1 MNNIS
6 IPYMPITL
14 DNLEIKSTNI
24 LEGKEKVY
32 FESLSQFK
40 LSQNLQ
46 YGLHLR
52 QGERHKYQF
61 QTGLMFKNDQLGTQT
76 IAVVNGA
83 FMGWFD
89 RYAIANYTV
98 KQTQLLFNERFTIA
112 LEGAYAPRNQRV
124 RDINHHINSIHGR
137 FALIYKLLE
146 QKE

>member
-1 MNNIS
+1 MLRNDDFKIMKKDIRLALRMNNIS

-46 YGLHLR
+46 CGLHLR

-61 QTGLMFKNDQLGTQT
+61 QTGLMFKND
-76 IAVVNGA
+76 
-83 FMGWFD
+83 
-89 RYAIANYTV
+89 
-98 KQTQLLFNERFTIA
+98 
-112 LEGAYAPRNQRV
+112 
-124 RDINHHINSIHGR
+124 
-137 FALIYKLLE
+137 
-146 QKE
+146 